1 MNQRL
6 KPLVSECFISNK
18 NQFKLKDLTIGKE
31 SKAIFQFA
39 LPMLI
44 GNVFM
49 QLYNIVDSIIVG
61 NYIGKEALSAVGA
74 SFPVYFAL
82 ISLVIGI
89 ASGSAIVISQ
99 YFGAKDYEKVQKGVD
114 TMFILLI
121 ASTVVIS
128 FIGIVFVEDIF
139 RLIKLPE
146 ELMADAKTYMVITL
160 LGLFAA
166 FGYNGIASI
175 YRSLGDSK
183 TPLYFLII
191 STITNIL
198 LDLLFVL
205 QFGMGVEGVAIA
217 TIISEIGAFASGII
231 YLNRTH
237 KVIKI
242 NLFKLKFDKEIFLK
256 STKIGLPAGF
266 QQLFVALGMTA
277 LFAVVNQFGTNVIA
291 AYSVALRIDSFAIM
305 PAMNFGQ
312 ALTAFVGQNI
322 GAGKIHRV
330 KNGLKS
336 TILMSSSISLSI
348 SIIVIFAGGYLMAL
362 FTPDKEVIRLG
373 HEYLMIVG
381 SFYIIFAV
389 MFSYT
394 GVFRG
399 AGDTII
405 PMFITLFSLW
415 LIRIPL
421 SYYLSADFAQNGIW
435 YSIPLAWGFGL
446 TASLIYYFSG
456 RWKNKAV
463 VSVNN

>member
-1 MNQRL
+1 MNL
-6 KPLVSECFISNK
+6 LVKTLVHECFISNK
-18 NQFKLKDLTIGKE
+18 NQLKLKDLTIGKE
-31 SKAIFQFA
+31 SNTIFQFA

-128 FIGIVFVEDIF
+128 IIGIVFVEDIF
-139 RLIKLPE
+139 ILIKLPE
-146 ELMADAKTYMVITL
+146 ELMADAKIYMVITL

-191 STITNIL
+191 STITNIV

-217 TIISEIGAFASGII
+217 TVISEIGAFASGII

-256 STKIGLPAGF
+256 STKIGLPGGF

-336 TILMSSSISLSI
+336 TILMSSAISLSI

-373 HEYLMIVG
+373 HDYLMIVG